1 MRRIISLIISAAVL
15 IALLVCFFTV
25 GRADIPAFGRDYALV
40 RVFDRDGMTLT
51 EISDLRYA
59 AEAASTAD
67 VEQDGRLWCDAYS
80 YFTEVRVSRPDSNG
94 VDCNAVVTG
103 GDFFLFHDLD
113 FKSGWYYTDTD
124 LHLDRV
130 VIDEKLAFE
139 LFGSNDV
146 EDMRLTLGGKT
157 LYVAGVVALDDS
169 RAKEMQM
176 GDKPMIYLPQ
186 YIAEGLFGER
196 AFEHYEIMLQDPV
209 KGHAVN
215 SLATVTE
222 GKEVVDVTNRYGI
235 GRIFG
240 ILKEFPTRSYRSE
253 SVTYPYWENADRGTE
268 DVLTLILSVGAVT
281 ALVFVIQIIIFII
294 GIIERK
300 KR

>member
-25 GRADIPAFGRDYALV
+25 GRADVPAFGREYAVL
-40 RVFDRDGMTLT
+40 RIFDRDGMTPT
-51 EISDLRYA
+51 EISNLRYA

-67 VEQDGRLWCDAYS
+67 VDRNGRLWCDAYS
-80 YFTEVRVSRPDSNG
+80 YFTEVYVSRPDSSG
-94 VDCNAVVTG
+94 VNCNAVVTG
-103 GDFFLFHDLD
+103 GDFFLFHGLD

-157 LYVAGVVALDDS
+157 FYVAGVVALDES
-169 RAKEMQM
+169 RAKELQM

-186 YIAEGLFGER
+186 HIAEGLFGEK
-196 AFEHYEIMLQDPV
+196 AFEHYEIMLQNPV
-209 KGHAVN
+209 KEHAVN

-240 ILKEFPTRSYRSE
+240 MLKEFPTRSYRSE

-268 DVLTLILSVGAVT
+268 DVLALLLAVST
-281 ALVFVIQIIIFII
+281 VAALVFIIRLTVFII

>member
-1 MRRIISLIISAAVL
+1 MKRIISLIIAALVFA
-15 IALLVCFFTV
+15 ALLISYLTV
-25 GRADIPAFGRDYALV
+25 GSSDIPAFGRDYAIL
-40 RVFDRDGMTLT
+40 RIFDRDGMTMS
-51 EISDLRYA
+51 EISNVRFA

-67 VEQDGRLWCDAYS
+67 AEQDGRLWCDAYS
-80 YFTEVRVSRPDSNG
+80 YFTEVYVSRPEQNG
-94 VDCNAVVTG
+94 VNCNAVITG
-103 GDFFLFHDLD
+103 GDFFLFHELD

-139 LFGSNDV
+139 LFGSNYV
-146 EDMRLTLGGKT
+146 EDMRLTVGGKT
-157 LYVAGVVALDDS
+157 LWVAGVVALDES

-176 GDKPMIYLPQ
+176 GDKPMIYIPQ
-186 YIAEGLFGER
+186 YIAEGMFGER
-196 AFEHYEIMLQDPV
+196 AFDHYEIMLQDPV
-209 KGHAVN
+209 KDHAVN

-253 SVTYPYWENADRGTE
+253 SLTYPYWENADRGTE
-268 DVLTLILSVGAVT
+268 DVLALLLAVNVLS
-281 ALVFVIQIIIFII
+281 ALAFII
-294 GIIERK
+294 QLIAFIITVIERK